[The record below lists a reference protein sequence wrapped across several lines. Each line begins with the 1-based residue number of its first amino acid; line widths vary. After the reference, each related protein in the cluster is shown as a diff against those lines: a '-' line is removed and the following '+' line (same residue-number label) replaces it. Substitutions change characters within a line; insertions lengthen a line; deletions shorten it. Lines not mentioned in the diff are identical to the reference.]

1 MMLVR
6 RRVDAK
12 ICHSKRFGAVLRLAI
27 HLNRVRQRR
36 AVTAFRVHRTSVV
49 LFALEPG
56 FRVEIVV

>member
-1 MMLVR
+1 MMLVG
-6 RRVDAK
+6 RVDAK

-36 AVTAFRVHRTSVV
+36 AVTTFRVHRTRVV
-49 LFALEPG
+49 LFDLKPG